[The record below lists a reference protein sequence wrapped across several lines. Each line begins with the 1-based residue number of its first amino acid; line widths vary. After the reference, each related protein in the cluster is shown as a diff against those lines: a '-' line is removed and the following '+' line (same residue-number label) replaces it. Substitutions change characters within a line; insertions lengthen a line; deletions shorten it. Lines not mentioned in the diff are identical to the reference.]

1 MISYFNLEEVGIMP
15 KERLELA
22 LKFLKNT
29 DHNSLQIGEK
39 VLIDGDNVVAEVHEY
54 ETLAEQA
61 LPFETHEIHADI
73 HYIVS
78 GAEMF
83 GVAKREE
90 LVERAEY
97 NSSKDVTLYDRPEKY
112 ASLPLTP
119 GTCVLATPNV
129 GHMPKAQMDKPCIVR
144 KIVIKIKMT

>member
-1 MISYFNLEEVGIMP
+1 MISYFNIEEVGTMP

-22 LKFLKNT
+22 LQFLKNI

-39 VLIDGDNVVAEVHEY
+39 ILIDGDNVIAEVHEY
-54 ETLAEQA
+54 ETLAEQT
-61 LPFETHEIHADI
+61 LPFETHDIYADI

-83 GVAKREE
+83 GIAKREA
-90 LVERAEY
+90 LVERGEY
-97 NSSKDVTLYDRPEKY
+97 NSSKDVTFYDRPGKY
-112 ASLPLTP
+112 VSLPLTP
-119 GTCVLATPNV
+119 GTCVLATPNE
-129 GHMPKAQMDKPCIVR
+129 GHMPKAQMDEPCTVR